1 MVTKISVSMDENLL
15 KKIDDYVSK
24 NYTNRS
30 NLISQLCAQYL
41 DQVKAMEMMDSLIF
55 ALNKIADKGEI
66 DEDSKRQLDD
76 FERLVK
82 MIRR

>member
-1 MVTKISVSMDENLL
+1 MVTKISVTMDENLL
-15 KKIDDYVSK
+15 KRVDEYVAQ
-24 NYTNRS
+24 NYINRS

-41 DQVKAMEMMDSLIF
+41 DQLKVMELMDSMVF

-66 DEDSKRQLDD
+66 DEDSKRQLED